1 MLVEVFIQ
9 NSLVLKL
16 SYYHI
21 LYKKIITK
29 TLKQLLQNIHFTK
42 PIKKCLISLKQ
53 SSPLSLSHLWNCKK
67 KKLYVTRP
75 YYFFTYSGILILRVC
90 VWGGGD
96 QYSLLL
102 LVTLV
107 WYSQIQLRLNVF
119 TNSPNFF
126 ALGLWC
132 TSLLCYYISITFFQ
146 VQCLEGCLLKKKLIL
161 CSCLAYA
168 SVYTIFKCIMAL
180 DKFILHNTRSTEKD
194 KG

>member
-90 VWGGGD
+90 VCGGGGPIFVAFVGNPCLIQSD
-96 QYSLLL
+96 TVKTECFHKFAQFLCIGAVVHIITLLL
-102 LVTLV
+102 HFN
-107 WYSQIQLRLNVF
+107 Y
-119 TNSPNFF
+119 FF
-126 ALGLWC
+126 P
-132 TSLLCYYISITFFQ
+132 SSMFRRVSF
-146 VQCLEGCLLKKKLIL
+146 KKKTNF
-161 CSCLAYA
+161 
-168 SVYTIFKCIMAL
+168 V
-180 DKFILHNTRSTEKD
+180 
-194 KG
+194 

>member
-21 LYKKIITK
+21 LYKKNNH
-29 TLKQLLQNIHFTK
+29 QNIETTVAKHTLYTAD
-42 PIKKCLISLKQ
+42 KKCFISLKQ
-53 SSPLSLSHLWNCKK
+53 SSPLSLSLIYEIVKKTCTLQGHTIFSHTLESSFYVCGGGGPIFVAFVGNPCLIQSDTVKTECFHKYAQFLWIGAVVHIITLQLHFNSFFPSSMFRRVFFKK
-67 KKLYVTRP
+67 KKL
-75 YYFFTYSGILILRVC
+75 S
-90 VWGGGD
+90 
-96 QYSLLL
+96 
-102 LVTLV
+102 
-107 WYSQIQLRLNVF
+107 
-119 TNSPNFF
+119 
-126 ALGLWC
+126 
-132 TSLLCYYISITFFQ
+132 
-146 VQCLEGCLLKKKLIL
+146 L